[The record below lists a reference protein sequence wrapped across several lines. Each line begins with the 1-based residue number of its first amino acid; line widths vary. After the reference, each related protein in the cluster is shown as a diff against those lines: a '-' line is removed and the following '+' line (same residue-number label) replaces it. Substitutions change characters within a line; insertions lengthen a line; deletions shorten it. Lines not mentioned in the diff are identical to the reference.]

1 MRKWTCFLL
10 LAASVAQMEVALA
23 QDLNEDLTPDA
34 AEETA
39 PDTADA
45 PVPEAGEI
53 IAPAVPTVVLDA
65 DNIFVDEGE
74 NTVVAE
80 GNVEAKYE
88 GRILLAD
95 RLVYNRATDKV
106 RATGN
111 VVIIDADGT
120 ESFADEIETDS
131 NLADGYAIGYS
142 TRIPNGGLAV
152 AESAV
157 RTLEGYNALDKIVY
171 TSCELCDENDRP
183 TWAIRARRA
192 VLDQEAQMMSYRDA
206 VLEVAGI
213 PVFYLPFFAH
223 PDPNSERRSGFLPP
237 DFGTSSKLGVF
248 YEQPYYWAISPYQ
261 DLTISPKVMAN
272 VDPLM
277 EMQYRKRFWSGS
289 LSANF
294 SFTQEQEFD
303 SDGEK
308 FGEDEF
314 RGHIFAEG
322 GFAIRP
328 GWLWGFAVEQVS
340 DALYTR
346 RYDIEGENDKRG
358 LYAGQPRYL
367 LNQLFSQAQGTD
379 WYVESALLTFETNRE
394 GDSDA
399 RLPRALPLSFGEKL
413 FDFGDYGTL
422 ALSGST
428 AILER
433 ELGVDS
439 YRAST
444 GADWSTSRVMNNGL
458 LLTPFAEGRFDY
470 YQVDTTGSDAATI
483 SRGAASL
490 GSRLSYPLFRPGKN
504 VDIIIEPEA
513 MVAYGT
519 AGVNN
524 PDIPIEDSLFYELDE
539 PSLFEANAASGFD
552 TYEGGSK
559 ASLGASVSARWK
571 NGMTISALGGR
582 RWRDTSDP
590 VFDVG
595 SNLDGTVSDWVAGVS
610 ANFGKGLKIETR
622 VRLDDDSFA
631 LNRIDARLRTN
642 LWRFRSNTRYYSIR
656 GDVTSSGFS
665 DEGIEVSAD
674 FKVTDNYYLLYSLN
688 RDISGRSNING
699 RISDPADIRQTVGV
713 AYEDDCSRFEVF
725 FERSEA
731 RDRDLGPEDSI
742 KFRFALKT
750 LGDFGSADVD

>member
-10 LAASVAQMEVALA
+10 LAASVAHSEVALA
-23 QDLNEDLTPDA
+23 QINEDDSTLDASEEVATPA
-34 AEETA
+34 A
-39 PDTADA
+39 
-45 PVPEAGEI
+45 
-53 IAPAVPTVVLDA
+53 TVVLDA
-65 DNIFVDEGE
+65 DNIYVNEAE
-74 NTVVAE
+74 NTVIAE
-80 GNVEAKYE
+80 GNVEAEYE
-88 GRILLAD
+88 DRILLAD
-95 RLVYNRATDKV
+95 RLIYNRTTDKV
-106 RATGN
+106 RAIGN
-111 VVIIDADGT
+111 VVIIDSDGA

-131 NLADGYAIGYS
+131 NLADGFVIGYS
-142 TRIPNGGLAV
+142 TRMPDGGLAV

-157 RTLEGYNALDKIVY
+157 RTLEGFNALDKIVY
-171 TSCELCDENDRP
+171 TSCEVCDENDRP

-192 VLDQEAQMMSYRDA
+192 VLDEEAQMMSYRDA
-206 VLEVAGI
+206 VLEVAGF
-213 PVFYLPFFAH
+213 PVLYFPFFAH
-223 PDPNSERRSGFLPP
+223 PDPNSERRSGLLAP

-248 YEQPYYWAISPYQ
+248 YEQPYFWAISPYQ

-272 VDPLM
+272 VDPLI

-289 LSANF
+289 VSANF
-294 SFTQEQEFD
+294 SFTKEQEFD

-314 RGHIFAEG
+314 RGHLFAEG
-322 GFAIRP
+322 GFVIRP
-328 GWLWGFAVEQVS
+328 GWYWGFATEQVS
-340 DALYTR
+340 DDLYTR
-346 RYDIEGENDKRG
+346 RYDIDGENDERG

-367 LNQLFSQAQGTD
+367 LNQLFTQGQGTD

-399 RLPRALPLSFGEKL
+399 RLPQALPLMFGEKL
-413 FDFGDYGTL
+413 YDFGDFGTL
-422 ALSGST
+422 AVSGST

-433 ELGVDS
+433 ELGIDS

-444 GADWSTSRVMNNGL
+444 GADWSASRVLFNGL
-458 LLTPFAEGRFDY
+458 LVSPFAEGRYDY
-470 YQVDTTGSDAATI
+470 YQLDNIPSGASTAT
-483 SRGAASL
+483 RGAASL
-490 GSRLSYPLFRPGKN
+490 GTRLSYPLYRPGEN

-513 MVAYGT
+513 LIAYGT
-519 AGVNN
+519 AGTND

-539 PSLFEANAASGFD
+539 TSLFEANAASGFD

-571 NGMTISALGGR
+571 NGMSISALGGR

-595 SNLDGTVSDWVAGVS
+595 SNLDGTVSDWVAGIS
-610 ANFGKGLKIETR
+610 ANLGRNLQVETR
-622 VRLDDDSFA
+622 VRLDDDSLA
-631 LNRIDARLRTN
+631 LNRIDARLKAN
-642 LWRFRSNTRYYSIR
+642 LWRFRTNTRYYSIR

-665 DEGIEVSAD
+665 DEGIEVAAD
-674 FKVTDNYYLLYSLN
+674 FKVTDNYYLLYTLN
-688 RDISGRSNING
+688 RDISGRANASG
-699 RISDPADIRQTVGV
+699 RITDPADIRQTIGI

-750 LGDFGSADVD
+750 LGDFGSSDVD